1 MEVTFTLLLTVAL
14 MLKSVEAMECISIQD
29 QDVQHAVAF
38 VRGKFRGFKTT
49 INIWKPRVEQ
59 PREFSLSQFWLI
71 SSYDRHGVP
80 RSTMEAGWQ
89 ADGYNSTGCYNLGC
103 DGFVQ
108 VSSSIVLG
116 GAISSR
122 TSTAGSTQVEAEFLV
137 FQTLQ
142 TGLLRFLAEERCSK
156 SRYSFSPWE
165 KFELL
170 WLVLQ
175 ANRHTRTQMGSGAF
189 PNAHYKYAAY
199 HRDIQIV
206 NANFRLQQAQNM
218 ARVAVKKP
226 GCYDIGTIQDAGR
239 NTSWGTYFFYGGPG
253 YSSKCV

>member
-1 MEVTFTLLLTVAL
+1 MCF
-14 MLKSVEAMECISIQD
+14 
-29 QDVQHAVAF
+29 QHAVAF

-89 ADGYNSTGCYNLGC
+89 IYPSLYGGDDPRLFVYWTADGYNSTGCYNLGC

-122 TSTAGSTQVEAEFLV
+122 TSTAGSTQSHKVV
-137 FQTLQ
+137 
-142 TGLLRFLAEERCSK
+142 C
-156 SRYSFSPWE
+156 
-165 KFELL
+165 
-170 WLVLQ
+170 VLQ
-175 ANRHTRTQMGSGAF
+175 DPRSGNWWLRVSGSYVGYWKASALPDFANGASAVSCGGEVLEANRHTRTQMGSGAF